1 MARKYIFTDKKH
13 SYSGLM
19 ATSLGLI
26 DVTTLIV
33 AIYHTYLN
41 GGEAPSR
48 YAATVVLVM
57 VFAFVGIILGLV
69 GKTESDK
76 FHFFSYLGIGLNILA
91 LIIISGVLYAG
102 AYMI

>member
-13 SYSGLM
+13 TYNGLM
-19 ATSLGLI
+19 STSLGLI
-26 DVTTLIV
+26 DVTTLIL
-33 AIYHTYLN
+33 AIYYTYQN
-41 GGEAPSR
+41 GGVALSR
-48 YAATVVLVM
+48 YAATTILVL
-57 VFAFVGIILGLV
+57 VFAFVGIILGLI

-76 FHFFSYLGIGLNILA
+76 FHFFSYVGIVLNILA